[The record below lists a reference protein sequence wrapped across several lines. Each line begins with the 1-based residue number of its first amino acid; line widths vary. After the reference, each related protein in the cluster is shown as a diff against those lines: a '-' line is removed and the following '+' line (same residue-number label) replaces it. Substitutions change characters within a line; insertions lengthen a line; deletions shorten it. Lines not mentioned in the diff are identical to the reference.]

1 MTYKTLSYIHNLLVN
16 AEQKADCKMRWFYE
30 CDYCPAKDDF
40 SAGSI
45 TKSRFEEIK
54 TQYEELRKEYYAAYD
69 ALKDFE
75 DKRWS

>member
-30 CDYCPAKDDF
+30 CDYCPAADAF

-45 TKSRFEEIK
+45 AKSRFDEIK
-54 TQYEELRKEYYAAYD
+54 KQYEELREEYCAAYD
-69 ALKDFE
+69 VLKEFE